1 MAAGTPVREPH
12 RPVVV
17 AFDVVETLFSLAPV
31 AAALEPIGVDLE
43 LFFTRLLR
51 DAFALAASGDFR
63 PFGDVARSALGTL
76 AADATRPDH
85 DRVIEAFGRL
95 PAHPDAAPALRRL
108 SEAGVTVVAL
118 TNGSAD
124 NTRRLLAD
132 AQLDDH
138 LQRVI
143 SVDEVGIW
151 KPAPAP
157 YLHAAAVVGHRP
169 QDVAL
174 VAVHAWDIHG
184 AHRAG
189 LTTGWCARLEG
200 PYLAMFDPASVTG
213 ADLVAVADAL
223 LDLPV

>member
-1 MAAGTPVREPH
+1 LPTTPLSGSKPPSTASARRTTSKKLESVAGNV
-12 RPVVV
+12 
-17 AFDVVETLFSLAPV
+17 
-31 AAALEPIGVDLE
+31 
-43 LFFTRLLR
+43 TRTEQ
-51 DAFALAASGDFR
+51 DS
-63 PFGDVARSALGTL
+63 
-76 AADATRPDH
+76 
-85 DRVIEAFGRL
+85 VIEAFGRL

-118 TNGSAD
+118 TNGNAD
-124 NTRRLLAD
+124 NTRRLLTD
-132 AQLDDH
+132 AHLDDH

-157 YLHAAAVVGHRP
+157 YLHTAAVLGHRP

-189 LTTGWCARLEG
+189 LATGWCARLEG
-200 PYLAMFDPASVTG
+200 TYPAIFDPATVTG
-213 ADLVAVADAL
+213 ADLVAVAGAL
-223 LDLPV
+223 LNLPV